1 MCVWMC
7 GGICVWI
14 CDGYVDLWFHTQI
27 PPTNIVTQATAIHK
41 CMCIHIY
48 RSHGYTKFTC
58 IHIHITEGY
67 IYIYQRDI
75 WYANCITHCIIAIHT
90 AITQRLHLPTPTNH
104 LHLQNCDSNYVNYVN
119 WAPQRVHVCVC
130 VCVYIHIKCSF
141 EIGA

>member
-1 MCVWMC
+1 VEFVCKYVMYPCVC
-7 GGICVWI
+7 GCVVEFA
-14 CDGYVDLWFHTQI
+14 CGYVMDMWIWFHTQI
-27 PPTNIVTQATAIHK
+27 PPTNSVTQATAIHK

-104 LHLQNCDSNYVNYVN
+104 LCLRNCDSNYVN
-119 WAPQRVHVCVC
+119 WAVFGSMLPVC
-130 VCVYIHIKCSF
+130 
-141 EIGA
+141 